1 VPTRYHIRG
10 TDASGRP
17 ARREVLAESLAEAE
31 QAALDAG
38 LSVKSITVADDAE
51 PSPTPPTAPSS
62 TPPPGP
68 NAADSAAPGSEQIVW
83 TGTPSHWSNFWI
95 YLACIV
101 LIPIPWAF
109 WQWLSVRASRI
120 VITSQRLRLES
131 GVLAKRFEE
140 IELYRVKDSS
150 LAQSFGQRLVGI
162 GDVVLE
168 TNDATTPHVRLANL
182 RNAFQV
188 RELLR
193 AQVERVRRVQRVR
206 EIEMS

>member
-1 VPTRYHIRG
+1 MPTRYLVRG
-10 TDASGRP
+10 TDADGRP
-17 ARREVLAESLAEAE
+17 ARREVLAESLAQAE
-31 QAALDAG
+31 QAALEAG
-38 LSVKSITVADDAE
+38 ISVKSITVADEAPPPADT
-51 PSPTPPTAPSS
+51 PTPPPA
-62 TPPPGP
+62 
-68 NAADSAAPGSEQIVW
+68 AADSAIPGAEQVVW

-150 LAQSFGQRLVGI
+150 LAQTFWQRLVGI

-182 RNAFQV
+182 HESFRV